1 MLVYRE
7 RYVCIWKIED
17 QRMESETKYP
27 SVIFVTLLLCFAS
40 ICWAV
45 LLFAIEYIVGTE
57 LQSTGFLSTVIPAL
71 SVGYYVG
78 YKSGD
83 VMPSKTRWYAVT
95 LWSITSLIAFSFILV
110 AMDIS
115 PIELIAEF
123 GWISIVM
130 AIVLLIT
137 ICIAY
142 FVLKSGE
149 KMAIKMLLKANQ
161 G

>member
-1 MLVYRE
+1 
-7 RYVCIWKIED
+7 
-17 QRMESETKYP
+17 MESEIKHP

-40 ICWAV
+40 ICWAT
-45 LLFAIEYIVGTE
+45 LLFAIEYILGTE
-57 LQSTGFLSTVIPAL
+57 LQSTGFLSTLIPAL

-83 VMPSKTRWYAVT
+83 MMPSKTRWYAVT
-95 LWSITSLIAFSFILV
+95 LWFIASLIVFSLILI

-115 PIELIAEF
+115 PIELVTEF
-123 GWISIVM
+123 GWITLVM
-130 AIVLLIT
+130 AIVLLVT

-142 FVLKSGE
+142 LVLKSGE
-149 KMAIKMLLKANQ
+149 KMAIKMLLKAKQ